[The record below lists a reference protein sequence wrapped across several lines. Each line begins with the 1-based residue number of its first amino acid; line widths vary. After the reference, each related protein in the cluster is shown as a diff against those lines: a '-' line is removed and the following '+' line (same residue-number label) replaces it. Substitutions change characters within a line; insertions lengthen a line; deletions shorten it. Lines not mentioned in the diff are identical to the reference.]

1 MTLLLLSHRAV
12 LAISG
17 NGGEWAACVH
27 KGAYFILC
35 ISGGK
40 GKGNKGK
47 EASLAII
54 RSLAH
59 GGKWWGCLVYR
70 LLNRQH

>member
-35 ISGGK
+35 MSGGK
-40 GKGNKGK
+40 GKGNRGK

-54 RSLAH
+54 RKEFGS
-59 GGKWWGCLVYR
+59 WWEMVGVPCL
-70 LLNRQH
+70 QASQ